1 MNTAPMHEWLRSVTF
16 RNATALPMQAAGEA
30 RGRFV
35 IKSKLAMTKSIEEVF
50 NRNQRKLVKIILLS
64 ISS

>member
-1 MNTAPMHEWLRSVTF
+1 MNAALVHQWLRSVTF

-35 IKSKLAMTKSIEEVF
+35 IKSKFAMTKSIEEVF
-50 NRNQRKLVKIILLS
+50 NRN
-64 ISS
+64 

>member
-30 RGRFV
+30 QGRFV
-35 IKSKLAMTKSIEEVF
+35 IKSKSAMTKSIEEVF
-50 NRNQRKLVKIILLS
+50 SRNQWKPVKIKWLS